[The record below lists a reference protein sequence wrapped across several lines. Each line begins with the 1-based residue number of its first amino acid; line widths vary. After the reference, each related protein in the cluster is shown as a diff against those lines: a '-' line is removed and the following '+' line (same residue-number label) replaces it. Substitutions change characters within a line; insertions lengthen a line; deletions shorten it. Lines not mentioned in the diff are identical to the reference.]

1 MEMRTVNYQ
10 YIQQA
15 HDILNKKN
23 MPLSSRRL
31 RRLAYFD
38 VYLQQYKQFDLYN
51 RYKKIVNS
59 DASNNQMI
67 TLAVVLIIF
76 GSLIILISKIS

>member
-1 MEMRTVNYQ
+1 MRAVNYQ
-10 YIQQA
+10 YIKQA
-15 HDILNKKN
+15 HGILKQNG
-23 MPLSSRRL
+23 MPLSNKRL

-38 VYLQQYKQFDLYN
+38 VYFQNYKQLSLYN

-59 DASNNQMI
+59 DASHNQMV

-76 GSLIILISKIS
+76 SALIILLTKISS

>member
-1 MEMRTVNYQ
+1 MRAVNFQ
-10 YIQQA
+10 YIKQA
-15 HDILNKKN
+15 HGILKQNC
-23 MPLSSRRL
+23 MPLSNKRL

-38 VYLQQYKQFDLYN
+38 VYFQNYKQLSLYN

-59 DASNNQMI
+59 DASHNQMV

-76 GSLIILISKIS
+76 SALIILLTKISS

>member
-1 MEMRTVNYQ
+1 MRTVNYQ
-10 YIQQA
+10 YLQQA
-15 HDILNKKN
+15 HLILSKNNILLSNK
-23 MPLSSRRL
+23 RL

-38 VYLQQYKQFDLYN
+38 VYLQQYRQFSLYN
-51 RYKKIVNS
+51 QYKKAVNS

-76 GSLIILISKIS
+76 GALIILISKLN